1 MSMIKDGALAGKV
14 AFITGGTSGINLGIA
29 KRFAKAGAKVTVLG
43 RKPEKAEAARKEI
56 EAVGGAGCALDV
68 TADVRDPVALG
79 AAFEKAKA
87 AFGAIDVLVCGAAG
101 NFPSP
106 ALAMSPNGFKAVID
120 IDVLG
125 TFNAARVGYEHLKT
139 PGACIINISAP
150 QAGIPALMQSHV
162 CAAKA
167 GVDMITKTLALEWGP
182 LGVRV
187 NSIWPGAID
196 GTEGMQRL
204 APDEESRKKI
214 MNAIPLQSWGTPD
227 DIAELALFLSTP
239 SARYITGS
247 ILACDGGM
255 SLVGFGSLTP
265 S

>member
-1 MSMIKDGALAGKV
+1 MTSAIKDGALQGKA

-29 KRFAKAGAKVTVLG
+29 KRFAQAGAKVTVLG
-43 RKPEKAEAARKEI
+43 RKADKAEAARKEI

-68 TADVRDPVALG
+68 IADVRDPAALG
-79 AAFEKAKA
+79 EAFAKAKT
-87 AFGAIDVLVCGAAG
+87 AFGEIDVLVCGAAG
-101 NFPSP
+101 NFPAP

-120 IDVLG
+120 IDLLG
-125 TFNAARVGYEHLKT
+125 TFNACRIGYEHLRK
-139 PGACIINISAP
+139 PGATIVNISAP

-196 GTEGMQRL
+196 GKVIDSVL
-204 APDEESRKKI
+204 APLLSRP
-214 MNAIPLQSWGTPD
+214 NAG
-227 DIAELALFLSTP
+227 
-239 SARYITGS
+239 
-247 ILACDGGM
+247 
-255 SLVGFGSLTP
+255 
-265 S
+265 